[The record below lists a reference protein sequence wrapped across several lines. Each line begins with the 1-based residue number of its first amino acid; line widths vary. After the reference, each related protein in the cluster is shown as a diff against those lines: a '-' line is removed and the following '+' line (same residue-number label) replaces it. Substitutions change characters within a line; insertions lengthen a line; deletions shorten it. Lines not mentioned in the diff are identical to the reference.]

1 MHKNF
6 GIPLPAGEVAPM
18 PVNWR
23 RGLFRLWVLAA
34 AAWIMGWMTYFALQG
49 VADGF
54 LVALNLFDVSILLFA
69 PPAALL
75 IFGIAAGSTA
85 HGSNIVKA
93 RSGSLQADAYLYE
106 PKLTVISRQDETR
119 R

>member
-6 GIPLPAGEVAPM
+6 GIPLPAGDVASV

-34 AAWIMGWMTYFALQG
+34 AAWVTGWMIYFASQG
-49 VADGF
+49 FADGF
-54 LVALNLFDVSILLFA
+54 LSASNLFDTSIVLFA
-69 PPAALL
+69 PPAAFL

-85 HGSNIVKA
+85 HGSNVEKA
-93 RSGSLQADAYLYE
+93 RSGE
-106 PKLTVISRQDETR
+106 PKLTVISRQHETR